1 MKFTK
6 LPALVLLLALAAL
19 GTLVFSADADAQT
32 GLTGPDVV
40 ATGSG
45 PSTGGVGGGHSGGG
59 GYWGGLAKSARVPG
73 RACDD
78 AGLCNVVVTGGACA
92 CGTVMWSYQG
102 GPFQT
107 YIACF
112 HMRR

>member
-1 MKFTK
+1 MKFSK
-6 LPALVLLLALAAL
+6 LPALFLVLVLATLGTLLLA
-19 GTLVFSADADAQT
+19 ADSQAQT

-40 ATGSG
+40 ATGGG
-45 PSTGGVGGGHSGGG
+45 PSVGGVGGGHSGG

-73 RACDD
+73 RACD
-78 AGLCNVVVTGGACA
+78 ATGHCNVVVTGGACA
-92 CGTVMWSYQG
+92 CGTVLWSYQG
-102 GPFQT
+102 GPFQS